1 MYTKA
6 VDPIWLL
13 LDVIKITS
21 LCPFETGAREPF
33 SFLYIIYMPVY
44 NEQT

>member
-21 LCPFETGAREPF
+21 LCPFETEGPF
-33 SFLYIIYMPVY
+33 SFL
-44 NEQT
+44 